1 VAHNQILIVD
11 DEIGIR
17 ELLSEIL
24 EDEGYLVRVAENASE
39 ARDFRSH
46 TRPDLVLLDIW
57 MPDTD
62 GITLLREWSSRGLLT
77 MPVVMMSGHATIDT
91 AVEATR
97 MGAFDFLEK
106 PIAMQKLL
114 ATVGR
119 ALSRV
124 QTEAVAPLSLRSLGS
139 SPVVEDLRRRLE
151 QVANLR
157 QPLLLQGPPGSAAE
171 LCARHLHR
179 PHTPWIAPEN
189 ATVLL
194 DPSEALLETARDG
207 LLFFAE
213 VSDLNRMEQRGLLLL
228 AGNLEKHNVRLVCGA
243 SRPLAELTAA
253 GQFDARLLQALSGCT
268 VSVPALVDHREDIP
282 EIARTLLAR
291 MVESGESPLR
301 SFSTAALN
309 ALRNSP
315 WPGDLAQLE
324 GVVRS
329 LARTSIGEEIGAED
343 VERLLPRGAA
353 EVEAP
358 VPLDLPLRE
367 ARERFER
374 LYFEHHIGAEDGN
387 ITRVAEKAGLE
398 RTHLY
403 RKLKQLGI
411 RVPGKSGE

>member
-1 VAHNQILIVD
+1 MGPNQILIVD

-24 EDEGYLVRVAENASE
+24 EDEGYRVRLAESASE

-62 GITLLREWSSRGLLT
+62 GVTLLREWASRGLLT

-124 QTEAVAPLSLRSLGS
+124 QTEAVQPLSLQAMGTS
-139 SPVVEDLRRRLE
+139 VAVEELRRRLD

-157 QPLLLQGPPGSAAE
+157 LPVLLQGPPGAATE
-171 LCARHLHR
+171 LCARYLQR
-179 PHTPWIAPEN
+179 PNTPFVAPEN
-189 ATVLL
+189 TTVLL
-194 DPSEALLETARDG
+194 EPSDQLLETARDG
-207 LLFFAE
+207 LLFFPDIT
-213 VSDLNRMEQRGLLLL
+213 DLNRMEQRGLLLL

-243 SRPLAELTAA
+243 SRPLGDLTAQ
-253 GQFDARLLQALSGCT
+253 GQFDARLLQMLAACT
-268 VSVPALVDHREDIP
+268 VAVPALADHREDIP
-282 EIARTLLAR
+282 EIARTLLVR
-291 MVESGESPLR
+291 MVESGDAPMR
-301 SFSTAALN
+301 TFNTAALN

-324 GVVRS
+324 SVVRS
-329 LARTSIGEEIGAED
+329 LAQTCLTEEIGAED
-343 VERLLPRGAA
+343 VERLLPRNAA
-353 EVEAP
+353 AAAAP

-374 LYFEHHIGAEDGN
+374 LYFEHHIVLEDGN

-411 RVPGKSGE
+411 RVPGKSGD

>member
-1 VAHNQILIVD
+1 MGPNQILIVD
-11 DEIGIR
+11 DEVGIR

-24 EDEGYLVRVAENASE
+24 EDEGYQVLLAESASK

-62 GITLLREWSSRGLLT
+62 GVTLLREWASRGLLT

-119 ALSRV
+119 ALSRAHV
-124 QTEAVAPLSLRSLGS
+124 EAVQPLSLQALGS
-139 SPVVEDLRRRLE
+139 SAAVEELRRRLD

-157 QPLLLQGPPGSAAE
+157 SPVLLQGPPGAANE
-171 LCARHLHR
+171 LCARYLQR
-179 PHTPWIAPEN
+179 RNTPFVAPGTS
-189 ATVLL
+189 TVLL
-194 DPSEALLETARDG
+194 ESSEQLLETARDG
-207 LLFFAE
+207 VLFFDDI
-213 VSDLNRMEQRGLLLL
+213 SDLNRMEQRGLLLL
-228 AGNLEKHNVRLVCGA
+228 SGNVEKHDVRLVCAA
-243 SRPLAELTAA
+243 SRPLADLA
-253 GQFDARLLQALSGCT
+253 GQGHFDARLLQTLGACT
-268 VSVPALVDHREDIP
+268 VAVPALADHREDVP
-282 EIARTLLAR
+282 EIARTLLLR
-291 MVESGESPLR
+291 MVEAGDAPMR
-301 SFSTAALN
+301 NFSTAALN
-309 ALRNSP
+309 ALRNSL

-324 GVVRS
+324 SVVRS
-329 LARTSIGEEIGAED
+329 LAHTALNEEIGAED
-343 VERLLPRGAA
+343 VERLLPRGANTSA
-353 EVEAP
+353 PP
-358 VPLDLPLRE
+358 VPLDLPLRQ

-374 LYFEHHIGAEDGN
+374 LYFEHHIGLEEGN

-411 RVPGKSGE
+411 RVPGKAGD